1 MTTKQQNQ
9 IAEAIDN
16 LASVM
21 DNTEMHGPN
30 KQCGI
35 IGVSMTEA
43 VMTLAINIGRIA
55 DVMEKESKVSKQKTK

>member
-1 MTTKQQNQ
+1 MTSKQQNE

-16 LASVM
+16 LAEVL

-30 KQCGI
+30 KQCGM

-43 VMTLAINIGRIA
+43 VMTLAVNIGRIA